1 VQLKGLAV
9 YYYRPALPAALKGR
23 EHFGLPASGTLYA
36 CLQTLFKFHPAF
48 DEILAGI
55 LRRDPRSTLALLQ
68 GRQRHWEEML
78 KQRFAA
84 TMPDVADR
92 IVFVPQQDHA
102 GFMNLTALADVL
114 LDPIHFGGGNT
125 SYEGL
130 ALGTPIVTLPSPF
143 LRGRITLA
151 LYRQLGMLDC
161 VVSNPA
167 EYIELATKLGKD
179 EDYRKTIRAKILDAN
194 DVLFENDAGVR
205 ELMQFLRDAVAKRA
219 LQR

>member
-1 VQLKGLAV
+1 
-9 YYYRPALPAALKGR
+9 
-23 EHFGLPASGTLYA
+23 
-36 CLQTLFKFHPAF
+36 
-48 DEILAGI
+48 
-55 LRRDPRSTLALLQ
+55 
-68 GRQRHWEEML
+68 
-78 KQRFAA
+78 
-84 TMPDVADR
+84 MPDVADR